1 MKGEYFN
8 RMNLAF
14 CEKILSSPD
23 VEKRPGLKSLL
34 QSRLCNANASAG
46 NIREFT
52 HTNINE
58 PDGVIYMNQKP
69 KNTGN
74 SKQTIEKLNRRPIEN
89 MGETELLRELL
100 SEIRALR
107 EVAQFGITKD
117 EHEGKAGRTAM
128 FDC

>member
-1 MKGEYFN
+1 MSNDYFKGMN
-8 RMNLAF
+8 RAF
-14 CEKILSSPD
+14 CEQVLNRPD

-34 QSRLCNANASAG
+34 QSRLCNANAG
-46 NIREFT
+46 NISELK
-52 HTNINE
+52 HTTINE

>member
-1 MKGEYFN
+1 MSNDYFN
-8 RMNLAF
+8 GMNRAF
-14 CEKILSSPD
+14 CEQVLNRPD
-23 VEKRPGLKSLL
+23 VENRPGLKSLL
-34 QSRLCNANASAG
+34 QSRLCNANAG
-46 NIREFT
+46 NISELK
-52 HTNINE
+52 HTTINE